1 MSADQK
7 HLGVEAFLG
16 LPRSTLTKDFSM
28 PAIQSGS
35 SRSRACTVPVAIYSR
50 VSTANQVGG
59 RFDSC
64 ESQAAVCRDFIA
76 KHANDGWFEVACF
89 SDPAYSGSSMNRPGI
104 RALMRQIEAG
114 EIKIV
119 LIFKLERVLRSTDEW
134 GPFRS
139 FLQQHGCRLVSPT
152 EDLSD
157 ETPSGR
163 LKNNLMMSVA
173 EYERLNTAEKIRI
186 KLNEQAKRGFW
197 TGGQVPFGYVY
208 DETLQG
214 LSPHPTEAATLRRIF
229 EMAAG
234 LKSLTEIANRLND
247 DGLRTRARIF
257 NRRSGTKQNVGEK
270 RFRSDIVRRLIS
282 RPLYAGRVRMNGT
295 EFPGQHAALV
305 SDDLWERA
313 NAAIRPAALPAARRF
328 RNCDKHFHLL
338 KAVAFCGCCNRAMI
352 PNASGKL
359 DPDGKPY
366 RYYTCGYAHKER
378 TDAKCPVR
386 HVSATALETAVVGF
400 MGACS
405 QHPDALAA
413 TTAHAR
419 TLRQTDRTPLRAQLT
434 SIEGELASIAEQLRN
449 CARALILGQ
458 ATALDDVLREQ
469 AEALNADK
477 QRLLVERE
485 QVRMELAACE
495 DGDVATAR
503 VSQALQKFSELLPSL
518 SPNEQRDLVML
529 FLDRVEVRPSS
540 RPAGKLATGVRL
552 LELRLKLRVHR
563 LVEGMAERLVI
574 AERVQRADSAAPSR
588 PLVLTLDVSLAP
600 SSGTTKP
607 VTLLAPFPCELG
619 ITRRTVAPE
628 PESPPML
635 HPIHRARAWRR
646 RLDTER
652 GLNQLKLSAE
662 EGLSPGSITHH
673 LKLLQLTDDIQ
684 ANLLDLTK
692 AEDVRCYGLNQ
703 MKALAELPHDEQ
715 RKRLVEIERTQ
726 SADA

>member
-1 MSADQK
+1 
-7 HLGVEAFLG
+7 
-16 LPRSTLTKDFSM
+16 M
-28 PAIQSGS
+28 PANPSNS
-35 SRSRACTVPVAIYSR
+35 SRTRACTVPVAIYSR

-229 EMAAG
+229 EMAAS
-234 LKSLTEIANRLND
+234 LTSLTEIANTLND
-247 DGLRTRARIF
+247 EGLRTRARIF
-257 NRRSGTKQNVGEK
+257 NRRSGAKQNVGEK
-270 RFRSDIVRRLIS
+270 RFRSDIVRRLIT
-282 RPLYAGRVRMNGT
+282 RPLYAGRVRMNGK
-295 EFPGQHAALV
+295 EFPGQHTALV

-313 NAAIRPAALPAARRF
+313 NAAILPAALPAARRF

-366 RYYTCGYAHKER
+366 RYYTCGYTHKER

-400 MGACS
+400 LGACS

-413 TTAHAR
+413 TTARAKE
-419 TLRQTDRTPLRAQLT
+419 LRQTDRAPLRARLT
-434 SIEGELASIAEQLRN
+434 ALEGELARVAEQLRN

-485 QVRMELAACE
+485 QVRMELATCE

-503 VSQALQKFSELLPSL
+503 VSQALQKFSELLPNL

-529 FLDRVEVRPSS
+529 FLDRVEVRPST
-540 RPAGKLATGVRL
+540 RPSSKLAAGVRL
-552 LELRLKLRVHR
+552 LELRLKLRIHR

-574 AERVQRADSAAPSR
+574 EERVQRADSAAPTR
-588 PLVLTLDVSLAP
+588 PLVLTLDVSVAP

-619 ITRRTVAPE
+619 ITRRSATPE
-628 PESPPML
+628 PVSPPML

-646 RLDTER
+646 RLDSER
-652 GLNQLKLSAE
+652 GLNQLKLAAE

-673 LKLLQLTDDIQ
+673 LKLLQLADDIQ
-684 ANLLDLTK
+684 AKLLDLTK
-692 AEDVRCYGLNQ
+692 AEDVRRYGLNQ
-703 MKALAELPHDEQ
+703 MKALADLPHDEQ
-715 RKRLVEIERTQ
+715 RKRLREIERKVSTNL
-726 SADA
+726 

>member
-1 MSADQK
+1 
-7 HLGVEAFLG
+7 
-16 LPRSTLTKDFSM
+16 M

-35 SRSRACTVPVAIYSR
+35 LRSRACTVPVAIYSR

-64 ESQAAVCRDFIA
+64 ESQAAVCRDHIA

-89 SDPAYSGSSMNRPGI
+89 SDPAYSGGSMNRPGVQ
-104 RALMRQIEAG
+104 ALKRLIEAG
-114 EIKIV
+114 EVKV
-119 LIFKLERVLRSTDEW
+119 VVIFKLERVLRSTDEW

-157 ETPSGR
+157 ESPSGR
-163 LKNNLMMSVA
+163 LKNNLLMSVA

-208 DETLQG
+208 DAILQG

-234 LKSLTEIANRLND
+234 LTSLTEIANTLNSE
-247 DGLRTRARIF
+247 GRRTRARIF
-257 NRRSGTKQNVGEK
+257 NRRTGEKQNVGEK
-270 RFRSDIVRRLIS
+270 RFRSDIVRRLIT
-282 RPLYAGRVRMNGT
+282 RPLYAGRVRMNGK

-313 NAAIRPAALPAARRF
+313 NAAVRPAALPTPRRF
-328 RNCDKHFHLL
+328 RNRDKHFHLL
-338 KAVAFCGCCNRAMI
+338 KAVAFCGCCGRAMI

-359 DPDGKPY
+359 DPDGRPY

-400 MGACS
+400 LGACS

-413 TTAHAR
+413 TTAHAKAM
-419 TLRQTDRTPLRAQLT
+419 RQTDRAPLRAKL
-434 SIEGELASIAEQLRN
+434 SEIERTLDGVTDQLRN
-449 CARALILGQ
+449 CARALILGH

-469 AEALNADK
+469 AEALSADK

-485 QVRMELAACE
+485 QVRLELAACE
-495 DGDVATAR
+495 EGDVETAR
-503 VSQALQKFSELLPSL
+503 VSRALRKFSELLPSL
-518 SPNEQRDLVML
+518 SPKEQRDIVML
-529 FLDRVEVRPSS
+529 FLERAEVRPSS
-540 RPAGKLATGVRL
+540 RPAGKLAAGVRL
-552 LELRLKLRVHR
+552 LELRLKLRVNR

-574 AERVQRADSAAPSR
+574 EERVQRADSAAPTR
-588 PLVLTLDVSLAP
+588 PLVLTLDVSIAP
-600 SSGTTKP
+600 PSGATKP

-619 ITRRTVAPE
+619 IARRPVAPE
-628 PESPPML
+628 PAAPPTL

-646 RLDTER
+646 RLDSER
-652 GLNQLKLSAE
+652 GLNQLKLAAE

-673 LKLLQLTDDIQ
+673 LKLLQLADDIQ
-684 ANLLDLTK
+684 GKLLDVTK
-692 AEDVRCYGLNQ
+692 AEDVRRYSLNR
-703 MKALAELPHDEQ
+703 MKALAELSHDEQ
-715 RKRLVEIERTQ
+715 RVKFAEFGI
-726 SADA
+726 AAAAAA

>member
-1 MSADQK
+1 
-7 HLGVEAFLG
+7 
-16 LPRSTLTKDFSM
+16 M
-28 PAIQSGS
+28 PAIPSYS
-35 SRSRACTVPVAIYSR
+35 SRTRACTVPVAIYSR

-76 KHANDGWFEVACF
+76 KHAVDGWFEVACF

-214 LSPHPTEAATLRRIF
+214 LSPHPTEGATLRRIF
-229 EMAAG
+229 EMAAS
-234 LKSLTEIANRLND
+234 LTSLTEIANTLNAE
-247 DGLRTRARIF
+247 GLRTRARIF

-270 RFRSDIVRRLIS
+270 RFRSDIVRRLIT
-282 RPLYAGRVRMNGT
+282 RPLYAGRVRMNGK

-313 NAAIRPAALPAARRF
+313 NAAIRSTALPTPRRF
-328 RNCDKHFHLL
+328 CNRDKHFHLL

-400 MGACS
+400 LGACS

-419 TLRQTDRTPLRAQLT
+419 TLRQTDRTPLRARLT
-434 SIEGELASIAEQLRN
+434 SIEGELASIAGQLRN

-485 QVRMELAACE
+485 QVRIELAACE
-495 DGDVATAR
+495 ECDVATAR
-503 VSQALQKFSELLPSL
+503 VSQALQKFSALLPNL

-529 FLDRVEVRPSS
+529 FLDRVEVRPST
-540 RPAGKLATGVRL
+540 RPSVKLAAGVRL

-563 LVEGMAERLVI
+563 LIEGMAERLVI
-574 AERVQRADSAAPSR
+574 EERVQRADSAAPTR
-588 PLVLTLDVSLAP
+588 PLVLTVDVSLAP

-619 ITRRTVAPE
+619 ITRRATAQKPA
-628 PESPPML
+628 SPPML

-646 RLDTER
+646 RLDSER
-652 GLNQLKLSAE
+652 GLNQLKLAAE
-662 EGLSPGSITHH
+662 EGLSSGSITHH

-684 ANLLDLTK
+684 AKLLDLTK
-692 AEDVRCYGLNQ
+692 AEDVRRYGLNQ

-715 RKRLVEIERTQ
+715 RKRLVEIERRQ
-726 SADA
+726 STDA

>member
-1 MSADQK
+1 
-7 HLGVEAFLG
+7 
-16 LPRSTLTKDFSM
+16 M
-28 PAIQSGS
+28 PATLSAS

-76 KHANDGWFEVACF
+76 KHAHDGWFEVACF

-208 DETLQG
+208 DEALQG

-229 EMAAG
+229 EMAAS
-234 LKSLTEIANRLND
+234 LTSLTEIANTLNNE
-247 DGLRTRARIF
+247 GLRTRARVF
-257 NRRSGTKQNVGEK
+257 NRRSGAKQNVGEK
-270 RFRSDIVRRLIS
+270 RFRSDIVRRLIT
-282 RPLYAGRVRMNGT
+282 RPLYAGRVRMNGK

-313 NAAIRPAALPAARRF
+313 NAAIRPAALPAPRRF
-328 RNCDKHFHLL
+328 RDRDKHFHLL

-352 PNASGKL
+352 PNACGKL

-378 TDAKCPVR
+378 SDAKCAVR
-386 HVSATALETAVVGF
+386 HVSATALETAVIGF
-400 MGACS
+400 LGACS

-413 TTAHAR
+413 TTAHAKS
-419 TLRQTDRTPLRAQLT
+419 LRQTDRAPLRARLT
-434 SIEGELASIAEQLRN
+434 TLEGELARIAEQLRN

-477 QRLLVERE
+477 RRLLVERE
-485 QVRMELAACE
+485 QVRLELAACE

-540 RPAGKLATGVRL
+540 RPSGKLATGVRR
-552 LELRLKLRVHR
+552 LELRLKLRIHR

-574 AERVQRADSAAPSR
+574 EERVQRADSAAPTR

-619 ITRRTVAPE
+619 ITRRATAPE

-646 RLDTER
+646 RLDSER
-652 GLNQLKLSAE
+652 GLNQLKLAAE

-673 LKLLQLTDDIQ
+673 LKLLQLADDIQ
-684 ANLLDLTK
+684 AKLLDLTK
-692 AEDVRCYGLNQ
+692 AEDVRRYGLNQ

-715 RKRLVEIERTQ
+715 RRRFSEIERKASTN
-726 SADA
+726 A

>member
-1 MSADQK
+1 MSTI
-7 HLGVEAFLG
+7 
-16 LPRSTLTKDFSM
+16 PS
-28 PAIQSGS
+28 PAAICA
-35 SRSRACTVPVAIYSR
+35 RAHAIAVAIYTR

-76 KHANDGWFEVACF
+76 QHASDGWFEVACF
-89 SDPAYSGSSMNRPGI
+89 SDPAYSGGSMNRPGI
-104 RALMRQIEAG
+104 QALKRLIEAG
-114 EIKIV
+114 EVKV
-119 LIFKLERVLRSTDEW
+119 VVIFKLERVLRSTDEW

-157 ETPSGR
+157 ESPSGR
-163 LKNNLMMSVA
+163 LKNNLLMSVA

-234 LKSLTEIANRLND
+234 LTSLTEIANTLNAE
-247 DGLRTRARIF
+247 GLRTRARIF
-257 NRRSGTKQNVGEK
+257 NRRSGDKQNVGEK
-270 RFRSDIVRRLIS
+270 RFRSDIVRRLIT
-282 RPLYAGRVRMNGT
+282 RPLYAGRVRMNGK
-295 EFPGQHAALV
+295 EYPGQHAALV
-305 SDDLWERA
+305 SDELWERA
-313 NAAIRPAALPAARRF
+313 NAAIRPAALPAPRRF
-328 RNCDKHFHLL
+328 RNRDKHFHLL
-338 KAVAFCGCCNRAMI
+338 KAVAFCGCCGRAMI

-378 TDAKCPVR
+378 SDAKCPVR

-400 MGACS
+400 LGACS
-405 QHPDALAA
+405 RHPDALAA
-413 TTAHAR
+413 TTAHAKAM
-419 TLRQTDRTPLRAQLT
+419 RQTDRAPLRARL
-434 SIEGELASIAEQLRN
+434 SEIERSLDGVTDQLRN
-449 CARALILGQ
+449 CARVLVLGHT
-458 ATALDDVLREQ
+458 TALDDVLREQ
-469 AEALNADK
+469 VEALSADK

-485 QVRMELAACE
+485 QVRLELAACE
-495 DGDVATAR
+495 EGDIETAR
-503 VSQALQKFSELLPSL
+503 VSQALRKFSELLPSL

-529 FLDRVEVRPSS
+529 FLERVEVRPSS
-540 RPAGKLATGVRL
+540 RPSGKLAAGARL
-552 LELRLKLRVHR
+552 LELRLKLRVNR

-574 AERVQRADSAAPSR
+574 EERVQRADSAAPTR
-588 PLVLTLDVSLAP
+588 PLVLTLDLSIAP
-600 SSGTTKP
+600 SSGAAKP

-619 ITRRTVAPE
+619 IARRAAAPE
-628 PESPPML
+628 PEAPPML

-652 GLNQLKLSAE
+652 GLNQLKLAAE

-673 LKLLQLTDDIQ
+673 LKLLQLADDIQ
-684 ANLLDLTK
+684 GKLLDLTK
-692 AEDVRCYGLNQ
+692 AEDVRRYGLNR
-703 MKALAELPHDEQ
+703 MKALADLPHDEQ
-715 RKRLVEIERTQ
+715 RLRFATINR
-726 SADA
+726 

>member
-1 MSADQK
+1 MS
-7 HLGVEAFLG
+7 
-16 LPRSTLTKDFSM
+16 T
-28 PAIQSGS
+28 IQSS
-35 SRSRACTVPVAIYSR
+35 PSIRARAHALAVAIYTR

-76 KHANDGWFEVACF
+76 KHASDGWFEVACF
-89 SDPAYSGSSMNRPGI
+89 SDPAYSGGTLDRPGI

-114 EIKIV
+114 EIKV
-119 LIFKLERVLRSTDEW
+119 VVIFKLERVLRSTSEW
-134 GPFRS
+134 APFRA
-139 FLQQHGCRLVSPT
+139 FLKTHDCQLVSVT
-152 EDLSD
+152 EDIS
-157 ETPSGR
+157 EATPSGR
-163 LKNNLMMSVA
+163 LKNNIVMSVN
-173 EYERLNTAEKIRI
+173 EYERDNTAEKIRI

-214 LSPHPTEAATLRRIF
+214 LSPHSTEAATLRRIF
-229 EMAAG
+229 EMAA
-234 LKSLTEIANRLND
+234 SLTSLTTIANTLND
-247 DGLRTRARIF
+247 EGLRTRARIF
-257 NRRSGTKQNVGEK
+257 NRRNGDKQNIGEK
-270 RFRSDIVRRLIS
+270 RFRSDIVRRLIT
-282 RPLYAGRVRMNGT
+282 RPLYAGRVRMNGK

-313 NAAIRPAALPAARRF
+313 NAAIRPAALPAPRRF
-328 RNCDKHFHLL
+328 RNRDKHFHLL
-338 KAVAFCGCCNRAMI
+338 KAVAFCGYCGRAMI

-400 MGACS
+400 LGACS

-413 TTAHAR
+413 TTAHAK
-419 TLRQTDRTPLRAQLT
+419 TLRQTDRAPLRARLT
-434 SIEGELASIAEQLRN
+434 ALERTLANIGDQLRN
-449 CARALILGQ
+449 CARILILGQ

-469 AEALNADK
+469 AEALNTDK

-485 QVRMELAACE
+485 QVRLELAACE
-495 DGDVATAR
+495 EGDIETAR

-529 FLDRVEVRPSS
+529 FLERVEVRPSS
-540 RPAGKLATGVRL
+540 LPAGKLAAGVRL
-552 LELRLKLRVHR
+552 LELRLKLRVNR

-574 AERVQRADSAAPSR
+574 EERVQRADSAAPTR

-600 SSGTTKP
+600 SSSAVKP

-619 ITRRTVAPE
+619 ITRRATAPE

-652 GLNQLKLSAE
+652 GLNQLKLAAE

-673 LKLLQLTDDIQ
+673 LKLLQLADTIQ
-684 ANLLDLTK
+684 AKLLDLTK
-692 AEDVRCYGLNQ
+692 PEDVRRYGLNQ

-715 RKRLVEIERTQ
+715 LKRFAAI
-726 SADA
+726 S

>member
-1 MSADQK
+1 
-7 HLGVEAFLG
+7 
-16 LPRSTLTKDFSM
+16 M

-35 SRSRACTVPVAIYSR
+35 LRSRACTVPVAIYSR

-76 KHANDGWFEVACF
+76 KHASDGWFEIACF
-89 SDPAYSGSSMNRPGI
+89 SDPAYSGGSMNRPGV

-157 ETPSGR
+157 ESPSGR
-163 LKNNLMMSVA
+163 LKNNLLMSVA

-208 DETLQG
+208 DEVLQG

-234 LKSLTEIANRLND
+234 LTSLTEIANTLNAE
-247 DGLRTRARIF
+247 GLRTRARIF
-257 NRRSGTKQNVGEK
+257 NRRSGDKQNVGQK
-270 RFRSDIVRRLIS
+270 RFRSDIVRRLIT
-282 RPLYAGRVRMNGT
+282 RPLYAGRVRMNGK

-305 SDDLWERA
+305 SDDVWERA
-313 NAAIRPAALPAARRF
+313 NAAIRPAALPAPRRF
-328 RNCDKHFHLL
+328 RNRDKHFHLL
-338 KAVAFCGCCNRAMI
+338 KAVAFCGCCGRAMI

-378 TDAKCPVR
+378 SDAKCPVR

-400 MGACS
+400 LGACS

-413 TTAHAR
+413 TNAHAKAM
-419 TLRQTDRTPLRAQLT
+419 RQTDRAPLRARL
-434 SIEGELASIAEQLRN
+434 SEIERTLDGVTDQLRN
-449 CARALILGQ
+449 CARVLVLGH

-469 AEALNADK
+469 AEALSDDK
-477 QRLLVERE
+477 QRLLIERE
-485 QVRMELAACE
+485 QVRLELAACE
-495 DGDVATAR
+495 EGNIETAR
-503 VSQALQKFSELLPSL
+503 VSQALRKFSELLPSL

-529 FLDRVEVRPSS
+529 FLERVEVRPLS
-540 RPAGKLATGVRL
+540 RPSGKLAAGARL
-552 LELRLKLRVHR
+552 LELRLKLRVNR

-574 AERVQRADSAAPSR
+574 EERVQRADSAAPAR
-588 PLVLTLDVSLAP
+588 PLVLTLDVSIAP
-600 SSGTTKP
+600 PSGAAKP

-619 ITRRTVAPE
+619 IARRPAAPK
-628 PESPPML
+628 PAAPPML
-635 HPIHRARAWRR
+635 HPIHRAWAWRR
-646 RLDTER
+646 RLDSER
-652 GLNQLKLSAE
+652 GLNQLKLAAE

-673 LKLLQLTDDIQ
+673 LKLLQLADDIQ
-684 ANLLDLTK
+684 AKLLDLTS
-692 AEDVRCYGLNQ
+692 AEDVRRYGLNR

-715 RKRLVEIERTQ
+715 RLRFAAIG
-726 SADA
+726 

>member
-1 MSADQK
+1 MSAIPSSQVIRARA
-7 HLGVEAFLG
+7 H
-16 LPRSTLTKDFSM
+16 
-28 PAIQSGS
+28 AI
-35 SRSRACTVPVAIYSR
+35 AVAIYTR

-76 KHANDGWFEVACF
+76 KHASDGWFEVACF
-89 SDPAYSGSSMNRPGI
+89 SDPAYSGGSMNRPGI
-104 RALMRQIEAG
+104 QALKRLIEAG
-114 EIKIV
+114 EVKV
-119 LIFKLERVLRSTDEW
+119 VVIFKLERVLRSTDEW
-134 GPFRS
+134 GPFRM
-139 FLQQHGCRLVSPT
+139 FLHQHGCRLVSPT

-157 ETPSGR
+157 ESPSGR
-163 LKNNLMMSVA
+163 LKNNLLMSVA

-214 LSPHPTEAATLRRIF
+214 LSPHATEAATLRRIF

-234 LKSLTEIANRLND
+234 LKSLTEIANTLND
-247 DGLRTRARIF
+247 EGLRTRARIF
-257 NRRSGTKQNVGEK
+257 NRRSGAKQNVGEK
-270 RFRSDIVRRLIS
+270 RFRSDIVRRLIT
-282 RPLYAGRVRMNGT
+282 RPLYAGRVRMNGK
-295 EFPGQHAALV
+295 EFPGLHAALV

-313 NAAIRPAALPAARRF
+313 NAAIRPAALLAPRRF
-328 RNCDKHFHLL
+328 QDRDKHFHLL
-338 KAVAFCGCCNRAMI
+338 KAVAFCGCCSRAMI

-386 HVSATALETAVVGF
+386 HVSATALETAVIGF
-400 MGACS
+400 LGACS

-413 TTAHAR
+413 TTAHAKAM
-419 TLRQTDRTPLRAQLT
+419 RQTDRAPLRARL
-434 SIEGELASIAEQLRN
+434 SEIERNLAGVADQLRN
-449 CARALILGQ
+449 CARILILGQ

-469 AEALNADK
+469 AEALKADK

-485 QVRMELAACE
+485 QVRLELAACE
-495 DGDVATAR
+495 EGDIETTR
-503 VSQALQKFSELLPSL
+503 VSRALQKFSEVLPSL

-529 FLDRVEVRPSS
+529 FLERVEVRPSA
-540 RPAGKLATGVRL
+540 RPAGKLAAGVRL
-552 LELRLKLRVHR
+552 LELRLKLRVNR

-574 AERVQRADSAAPSR
+574 EERVQRADAAAPTR

-600 SSGTTKP
+600 SSGAARP

-619 ITRRTVAPE
+619 IARHATAPE

-646 RLDTER
+646 RLDSER
-652 GLNQLKLSAE
+652 GLNQLKLAAE

-673 LKLLQLTDDIQ
+673 LKLLQLADEIQ
-684 ANLLDLTK
+684 AKLLDLTK
-692 AEDVRCYGLNQ
+692 AEDVRRYGLNRL
-703 MKALAELPHDEQ
+703 KALAELPHDEQ
-715 RKRLVEIERTQ
+715 RRQFAEIVTPQ
-726 SADA
+726 

>member
-1 MSADQK
+1 
-7 HLGVEAFLG
+7 
-16 LPRSTLTKDFSM
+16 M
-28 PAIQSGS
+28 PEIQSS
-35 SRSRACTVPVAIYSR
+35 AAIRARAHAIAVAIYTR

-76 KHANDGWFEVACF
+76 KHAGDGWFEVACL
-89 SDPAYSGSSMNRPGI
+89 SDPAYSGGTLDRPGI

-114 EIKIV
+114 EIKV
-119 LIFKLERVLRSTDEW
+119 VVIFKLERVLRSTSEW
-134 GPFRS
+134 APFRA
-139 FLQQHGCRLVSPT
+139 FLKAHDCQLVSVT
-152 EDLSD
+152 EDIS
-157 ETPSGR
+157 EATPSGR
-163 LKNNLMMSVA
+163 LKNNIVMSVN
-173 EYERLNTAEKIRI
+173 EYERDNTAEKIRI

-214 LSPHPTEAATLRRIF
+214 LSPHPTEAATLRRVF

-234 LKSLTEIANRLND
+234 LKSLTAIANTLND
-247 DGLRTRARIF
+247 EGLRTRARIF
-257 NRRSGTKQNVGEK
+257 NRRSGAKQNVGEK
-270 RFRSDIVRRLIS
+270 RFRSDIVRRLIT
-282 RPLYAGRVRMNGT
+282 RPLYAGRVRMNGK

-305 SDDLWERA
+305 SDELWERA
-313 NAAIRPAALPAARRF
+313 NAAIRPAALPTARRF
-328 RNCDKHFHLL
+328 RNRDKHFHLL
-338 KAVAFCGCCNRAMI
+338 KAVAFCGCCGRAMI

-378 TDAKCPVR
+378 ADAACPVR

-400 MGACS
+400 LGACS

-413 TTAHAR
+413 TTAHAK
-419 TLRQTDRTPLRAQLT
+419 TLRQTDRAPLRSRL
-434 SIEGELASIAEQLRN
+434 SEIERNLASVADQLRN
-449 CARALILGQ
+449 CARILILGQ

-469 AEALNADK
+469 AEALNTDK

-485 QVRMELAACE
+485 QVRLDLAACE
-495 DGDVATAR
+495 EGDIETVR

-529 FLDRVEVRPSS
+529 FLERVEVRPST
-540 RPAGKLATGVRL
+540 RPASKPAAGVRL
-552 LELRLKLRVHR
+552 LELRLKLRVNR

-574 AERVQRADSAAPSR
+574 EERVQRADSAAPTR

-600 SSGTTKP
+600 SSGAAKP

-619 ITRRTVAPE
+619 ITRRATTPE
-628 PESPPML
+628 PEPVPML

-652 GLNQLKLSAE
+652 GLNQLKLAAE

-673 LKLLQLTDDIQ
+673 LKLIQLADDIQ
-684 ANLLDLTK
+684 AKLLDLTK

-715 RKRLVEIERTQ
+715 RKRFAEIEREVSTN
-726 SADA
+726 A